1 MQKETELG
9 DAVAQGGAR
18 PRLSVSAG
26 ERDDTS
32 LAPTLTPTL
41 PSKVVIVYELSEQR
55 ACLVP
60 VRAVGSSED

>member
-1 MQKETELG
+1 MLREVRDPDSACQQARET
-9 DAVAQGGAR
+9 
-18 PRLSVSAG
+18 
-26 ERDDTS
+26 DTS